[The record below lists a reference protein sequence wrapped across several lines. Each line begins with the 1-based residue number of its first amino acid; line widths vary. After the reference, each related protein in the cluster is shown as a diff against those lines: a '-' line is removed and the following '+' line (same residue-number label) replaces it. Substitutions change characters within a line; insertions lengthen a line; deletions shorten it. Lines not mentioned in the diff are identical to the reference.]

1 MISVLRS
8 TTSLALAALAAFP
21 VSGQQVPDPGFRPEI
36 TRPAYPRDQGP
47 RVAVDAAHHNFHTA
61 GGRYLAFAELLRR
74 DGYRVA
80 DSTRLLSRESLRGVA
95 VLVIA
100 NPLHARNEED
110 WSLPTPSAYTPEEI
124 AATRDWVHEGGSL
137 LLIVD
142 HMPFPGAAGDLAQ
155 AFGVTFSNGFA
166 VLADPGRPGNFT
178 FDAEHGL
185 VPGPATRGRTQAEQV
200 TSVVTFVGSAFR
212 APADAIPVLKLDRR
226 YVSLEPTEAWKFT
239 PATPARTLEGW
250 CQGALMARGEGRV
263 AVFGEAAMFSAQLA
277 GPAALKV
284 GMNAPEAAQ
293 NARFLLNVL
302 HWLSRA
308 QGIAD

>member
-1 MISVLRS
+1 MRSSLRS
-8 TTSLALAALAAFP
+8 ITSLALLALAAVP
-21 VSGQQVPDPGFRPEI
+21 VSGQQAPDPAFRPEI
-36 TRPAYPRDQGP
+36 ARPAYPRDQGP

-61 GGRYLAFAELLRR
+61 AGRYLAFAELLRR

-80 DSTRLLSRESLRGVA
+80 DSTQAFSPEGLQGVA

-110 WSLPTPSAYTPEEI
+110 WSLPTPSAFTPGEI
-124 AATRDWVHEGGSL
+124 AAVRDWVHQGGSL
-137 LLIVD
+137 LLIAD

-178 FDAEHGL
+178 FDAGHGL
-185 VPGPATRGRTQAEQV
+185 VPGPATRGRSQADQV
-200 TSVVTFVGSAFR
+200 TSVTTFVGSAFR
-212 APADAIPVLKLDRR
+212 APADAIPVLRLDRR
-226 YVSLEPTEAWKFT
+226 YVSLEPAEAWKFT
-239 PATPARTLEGW
+239 PGTTARPLEGW
-250 CQGALMARGEGRV
+250 CQGALMARGKGRV
-263 AVFGEAAMFSAQLA
+263 AVFGEAALFTAQLA

-308 QGIAD
+308 QGMPD